1 MDAYP
6 NLNTLYLSP
15 RLQARLADAAGYP
28 VTTIVAPT
36 GYGKTT
42 AAQYLQRRIAAEAPD
57 ARVFRQFLSGGGRQ
71 EFWAGLC
78 RALHTAPQLSAQLL
92 ALGYPDSPHTRQQL
106 LELVQDALPA
116 QSPVWFILDDVHLL
130 QGGEAAELV
139 SFLAERLP
147 LQVHLLLLSRNQ
159 IFSEAQKL
167 RLGSRLLE
175 LSAAD
180 LRLTQEELAQYAG
193 LCGLPLPERES
204 QALLSVSEGW
214 IAMVYLIFRAYAQTG
229 TWRFD
234 TKGMDTLI
242 EQVMFE
248 PLPERQ
254 RLFLYGRGFQ
264 RRASSLCLAGTGCG
278 RAAARSDAQQR
289 IHHRKHPRRLPIS
302 PYAAAASAPE
312 IRSSAAKRAD
322 GRL

>member
-6 NLNTLYLSP
+6 HLNALYLSS
-15 RLQARLADAAGYP
+15 RLQARLEAAAGYP

-130 QGGEAAELV
+130 QGILMHQVGAPLAREA
-139 SFLAERLP
+139 
-147 LQVHLLLLSRNQ
+147 
-159 IFSEAQKL
+159 
-167 RLGSRLLE
+167 
-175 LSAAD
+175 
-180 LRLTQEELAQYAG
+180 
-193 LCGLPLPERES
+193 
-204 QALLSVSEGW
+204 
-214 IAMVYLIFRAYAQTG
+214 
-229 TWRFD
+229 
-234 TKGMDTLI
+234 
-242 EQVMFE
+242 
-248 PLPERQ
+248 
-254 RLFLYGRGFQ
+254 
-264 RRASSLCLAGTGCG
+264 
-278 RAAARSDAQQR
+278 
-289 IHHRKHPRRLPIS
+289 
-302 PYAAAASAPE
+302 
-312 IRSSAAKRAD
+312 
-322 GRL
+322 

>member
-1 MDAYP
+1 MDQHP
-6 NLNTLYLSP
+6 SVNNLYLSE
-15 RLQARLADAAGYP
+15 RLQKTLAGVGSHT
-28 VTTIVAPT
+28 VTTVIAPM
-36 GYGKTT
+36 GYGKST
-42 AAQYLQRRIAAEAPD
+42 ALKWWQQQLAARIPHAQ
-57 ARVFRQFLSGGGRQ
+57 VFRQLVAADSRQ
-71 EFWAGLC
+71 DFWDGFC
-78 RALHTAPQLSAQLL
+78 RALRPRPVLAGQLQ
-92 ALGYPDSPHTRQQL
+92 ALGFPADPHTMRL
-106 LELVQDALPA
+106 LHELLQDALAGHPD
-116 QSPVWFILDDVHLL
+116 PVFFILDDVHLL
-130 QGGEAAELV
+130 QSVDLPGIV

-147 LQVHLLLLSRNQ
+147 AQIHIVLLSRNQ

-254 RLFLYGRGFQ
+254 RLFL
-264 RRASSLCLAGTGCG
+264 L
-278 RAAARSDAQQR
+278 DN
-289 IHHRKHPRRLPIS
+289 
-302 PYAAAASAPE
+302 
-312 IRSSAAKRAD
+312 
-322 GRL
+322 

>member
-139 SFLAERLP
+139 PFLAERLP

-167 RLGSRLLE
+167 RLGR
-175 LSAAD
+175 SAAD
-180 LRLTQEELAQYAG
+180 AGGTCAVCRTLRSAASRAG
-193 LCGLPLPERES
+193 VAG
-204 QALLSVSEGW
+204 ASV
-214 IAMVYLIFRAYAQTG
+214 
-229 TWRFD
+229 
-234 TKGMDTLI
+234 
-242 EQVMFE
+242 
-248 PLPERQ
+248 RQ
-254 RLFLYGRGFQ
+254 RGLDRHGLSDLPR
-264 RRASSLCLAGTGCG
+264 LCPNRHMAL
-278 RAAARSDAQQR
+278 
-289 IHHRKHPRRLPIS
+289 
-302 PYAAAASAPE
+302 
-312 IRSSAAKRAD
+312 
-322 GRL
+322 